1 MEVLEVELV
10 EALEVVEALEALCPA
25 LAEVR
30 RRAMTASHHHR
41 NMETGDTLAP
51 GPGPGHNLSMCR
63 H

>member
-1 MEVLEVELV
+1 MELV

-25 LAEVR
+25 PAEVR
-30 RRAMTASHHHR
+30 RRAMKAPEHQR
-41 NMETGDTLAP
+41 NMETGFTLAP